1 MKRIVIADDS
11 MTARMFIRRCLQIIG
26 LSDAE
31 MVEAENGRDA
41 LARLKEAPT
50 DLLITDL
57 NMPVMDGEALL
68 KWVKGNPRLTT
79 VPVLIIT
86 SAGNPARETQLLA
99 LGAMAVINKPVS
111 PATLHQKLGS
121 LMPGR

>member
-111 PATLHQKLGS
+111 PATLHQRLGF
-121 LMPGR
+121 LMP

>member
-1 MKRIVIADDS
+1 
-11 MTARMFIRRCLQIIG
+11 MFIRRCLQIIG

-41 LARLKEAPT
+41 LARLKEAPA

-86 SAGNPARETQLLA
+86 SAGNPAREAQLLA

-111 PATLHQKLGS
+111 PATLHQRLGF
-121 LMPGR
+121 LMP